1 MFLTVGLLVGGG
13 LTLAKLRPTAT
24 ASNSTQPTPSANP
37 TARPA
42 VNVFNGTP
50 TAGLARQVSGV
61 LASRGWEISQIG
73 NWTGEKIGATTVYF
87 PEGFDLAA
95 DALAAE
101 TSAVIEPAPAQ
112 LSQTTLTL
120 VIMK

>member
-1 MFLTVGLLVGGG
+1 MFLTVGLLFGGG
-13 LTLAKLRPTAT
+13 LTLAKLRPVAT
-24 ASNSTQPTPSANP
+24 DSTTSQPTPSTNP
-37 TARPA
+37 TARLA

-73 NWTGEKIGATTVYF
+73 NWTGEKISATTVYY
-87 PEGFDLAA
+87 PAGFDQAA
-95 DALAAE
+95 EALAAE
-101 TSAVIEPAPAQ
+101 TSAVTQPAPTK